1 MGCHCDVGHT
11 WENHWRGLYAKDC
24 LIAVEHY
31 ADALLRMFLPD
42 IPFPSCFAFPLLA
55 MAFSALE
62 EA

>member
-11 WENHWRGLYAKDC
+11 WENRWGGLFAKDR

-42 IPFPSCFAFPLLA
+42 VPFQSCFAFPPLTV
-55 MAFSALE
+55 AFSALE
-62 EA
+62 GA